1 MVLTSLYVHTYVRTY
16 VFVYFLSIIGI
27 SKENKVFNK
36 FYSDLVKVLP
46 IKNIKYRLVPP
57 RILTHDDIEE
67 ITCLKEST
75 KQSSYVLEIIAKS
88 LDANITTS
96 FYALLKIMEE
106 YGGDVSVL
114 GKNIQKALAINL
126 GKLMHMHICTVAVFI

>member
-1 MVLTSLYVHTYVRTY
+1 M
-16 VFVYFLSIIGI
+16 FVYFLSIIGI

-67 ITCLKEST
+67 ITRLKEST

>member
-1 MVLTSLYVHTYVRTY
+1 MYVQYVCTYILY

-27 SKENKVFNK
+27 SKENKVFK
-36 FYSDLVKVLP
+36 RFYSDLVNVLP
-46 IKNIKYRLVPP
+46 IKNIKDKLVDP
-57 RILTHDDIEE
+57 RILTLDDIEE

-75 KQSSYVLEIIAKS
+75 KQSSFVLEIIAKS

-96 FYALLKIMEE
+96 FYALLNIMKE

-114 GKNIQKALAINL
+114 EKNIQKALATNL
-126 GKLMHMHICTVAVFI
+126 GKFLHMHICTVAVLI